1 MNEAADA
8 HHTRLELPEVV
19 RGYQDAHDHHDTDR
33 ALAAFARGAR
43 VVDEDREYRG
53 AGEIRTWL
61 DTAGRQF
68 TYTRTLVGAE
78 VIDTDTW
85 LVVNRLEG
93 DFPGGVA
100 DLKYRFVVSDDL
112 IVELVIAP

>member
-1 MNEAADA
+1 ML
-8 HHTRLELPEVV
+8 TTPPR
-19 RGYQDAHDHHDTDR
+19 T
-33 ALAAFARGAR
+33 ARGRSPVSGRPRPPRHGPCTLRVRTDAR
-43 VVDEDREYRG
+43 VVDEDREFRG
-53 AGEIRTWL
+53 AGEIRNWL

-85 LVVNRLEG
+85 LVVNHLEG
-93 DFPGGVA
+93 DFPGGVV
-100 DLKYRFVVSDDL
+100 DLQYRFVVRDDL